1 MVATS
6 DNPRSEEPLA
16 ILAEIE
22 PALKATGVKYVI
34 EPDRAAAIRLALQTA
49 KSGDVVLIAGKG
61 HEKVQIVGFTSIP
74 FDDSETS
81 LSVLAD
87 LGYRIEQ

>member
-1 MVATS
+1 
-6 DNPRSEEPLA
+6 
-16 ILAEIE
+16 
-22 PALKATGVKYVI
+22 
-34 EPDRAAAIRLALQTA
+34 
-49 KSGDVVLIAGKG
+49 
-61 HEKVQIVGFTSIP
+61 VQIVGFTSIP